1 MQFLYRL
8 SERLHFH
15 AKERSRQTYY
25 PVYEK
30 VLEKNR
36 NSCYIVLAAKKRHKI
51 LYFPFLF
58 YGIAAEYEGRKN
70 A

>member
-15 AKERSRQTYY
+15 AKKRSGQTYY

-30 VLEKNR
+30 ILEKNR

-51 LYFPFLF
+51 LYFLLPF
-58 YGIAAEYEGRKN
+58 YRIAEKYKG
-70 A
+70 